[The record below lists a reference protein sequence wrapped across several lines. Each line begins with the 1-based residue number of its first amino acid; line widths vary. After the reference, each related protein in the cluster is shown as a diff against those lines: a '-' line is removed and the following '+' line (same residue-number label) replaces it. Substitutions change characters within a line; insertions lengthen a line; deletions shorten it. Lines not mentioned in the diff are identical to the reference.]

1 MQINLKSTF
10 KEEFI
15 MYTKEKEVKAIE
27 VKALLKDIERTAMHA
42 RFNLAFDNLKNVTKE
57 TERIRFIA
65 NVIEEKVNKLYD
77 PERENEDC
85 DDFI

>member
-1 MQINLKSTF
+1 MGL
-10 KEEFI
+10 
-15 MYTKEKEVKAIE
+15 
-27 VKALLKDIERTAMHA
+27 
-42 RFNLAFDNLKNVTKE
+42 FDNLKNVTKE

-77 PERENEDC
+77 PERGNEDC